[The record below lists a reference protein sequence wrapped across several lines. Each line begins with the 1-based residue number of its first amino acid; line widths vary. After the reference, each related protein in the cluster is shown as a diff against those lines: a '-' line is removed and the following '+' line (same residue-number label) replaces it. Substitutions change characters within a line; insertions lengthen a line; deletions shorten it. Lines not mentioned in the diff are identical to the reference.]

1 MPKDD
6 YKQPD
11 LSADKKRE
19 SAIKKRQNQIWKE
32 ISEVEVELVEIC
44 EAIVIAEF
52 DSETL
57 KHKLVATTLARK
69 KLYEE
74 LENVESQ

>member
-1 MPKDD
+1 MPEDD
-6 YKQPD
+6 YKQSD
-11 LSADKKRE
+11 LSVDKKRE

-32 ISEVEVELVEIC
+32 ISEVEIELVEIC

-57 KHKLVATTLARK
+57 KQKLVATTLSRK

-74 LENVESQ
+74 LENVE

>member
-1 MPKDD
+1 MK
-6 YKQPD
+6 
-11 LSADKKRE
+11 LSAGTE
-19 SAIKKRQNQIWKE
+19 PPPNYGHAA

>member
-1 MPKDD
+1 MPEDD

-11 LSADKKRE
+11 LSVDKKRE
-19 SAIKKRQNQIWKE
+19 ESAKKKRQNQIWKE
-32 ISEVEVELVEIC
+32 INEVEVELVEIC

-57 KHKLVATTLARK
+57 KHKLVASTLTRK

-74 LENVESQ
+74 LENVE

>member
-1 MPKDD
+1 MPEDD
-6 YKQPD
+6 YKQSD
-11 LSADKKRE
+11 LSVDKKRE

-32 ISEVEVELVEIC
+32 INEVEIELVEIC

-57 KHKLVATTLARK
+57 KQKLVATKLARK

-74 LENVESQ
+74 LENVE